1 MFHQLLTPVGN
12 SLALSFLVAAI
23 PIMVVLVMLGVLKR
37 PAWQSSL
44 AALAVALVIA
54 LGVWQFPVNLAI
66 SSTLDGVTFALWPI
80 MWIVLAALTLYNVAV
95 QSGRFD
101 AFRRWVLTHI
111 PNDRRIVLIVI
122 GYGFG
127 SLLEGVT
134 GFGAPV
140 AISASLLIMLGFKAI
155 DAVVYAL
162 LFNTAPVAFGALGIP
177 ITTLAGV
184 TSLPADALGAMI
196 GRQLPIF
203 AFLLPFYVI
212 AMYGGLKSVKAV
224 FPALLVAGGSFAGV
238 QFITS
243 NYVNYVLTD
252 VMSALSTLLATV
264 LFLKVWQPKPDP
276 EFAIG
281 VGPSREIHTDHGA
294 IATWQGWLPWLIMA
308 AVVILWTIFK
318 VAGMGQ
324 MNIQWPGLHNQVFIT
339 LYGKPYAAIWSFQP
353 LATGTAVLVTAIL
366 TALAVGM
373 GPKGFILAFT
383 TAFKQVLLPT
393 LTVIA
398 IVGLAFLMNYS
409 GMAYTLGLGVASAGV
424 FFPLVSAFLG
434 WLAVFL
440 SGSDSSGN
448 ALFGNLQVVA
458 ANKLGFDPVLMAAT
472 NSSGGVFA
480 KMISPQ
486 NIATGAAI
494 SDLRGHEGKIF
505 SRTFIHSILL
515 TVLLGIL
522 VFLQQHVWPW
532 MIPPH

>member
-1 MFHQLLTPVGN
+1 MFHQLLTPVSG
-12 SLALSFLVAAI
+12 SLGLSFAVAAI
-23 PIMVVLVMLGVLKR
+23 PIAVVLLMLGVLKR

-44 AALAVALVIA
+44 AGLVAAVVIA
-54 LGVWQFPVNLAI
+54 VGVWQLPINLAAASI
-66 SSTLDGVTFALWPI
+66 ANGVTFALWPI
-80 MWIVLAALTLYNVAV
+80 MWIVFAALILYNIAV

-101 AFRRWVLTHI
+101 AFRRWVLAHL
-111 PNDRRIVLIVI
+111 PNDRRIILIVI

-140 AISASLLIMLGFKAI
+140 AISASLLIMLGFGAA

-162 LFNTAPVAFGALGIP
+162 LFNTAPVAFGSLGIP
-177 ITTLAGV
+177 ITTLSGV
-184 TSLPADALGAMI
+184 TSLNADTLGAMV
-196 GRQLPIF
+196 GRQLPFF

-212 AMYGGLKSVKAV
+212 ALYGGLRSVKAL
-224 FPALLVAGGSFAGV
+224 FPVILVAGGTFAGV

-243 NYVNYVLTD
+243 NFVSYTLTD
-252 VMSALSTLLATV
+252 VLSALSCLIATV
-264 LFLKVWQPKPDP
+264 AFLKVWKPKPDP

-281 VGPSREIHTDHGA
+281 VGPATEIHTDHGA
-294 IATWQGWLPWLIMA
+294 IPPWQGWVPWLIMC

-318 VAGMGQ
+318 VAAMGQ

-339 LYGKPYAAIWSFQP
+339 LYGKPYAAVWAFQP
-353 LATGTAVLVTAIL
+353 LATGTAVLVTAVL
-366 TALAVGM
+366 TALFVGT
-373 GPKGFILAFT
+373 GISGFIKAVSET
-383 TAFKQVLLPT
+383 VKQIMLPT
-393 LTVIA
+393 LTVVC

-409 GMAYTLGLGVASAGV
+409 GMNYTLGLGVASAGV
-424 FFPLVSAFLG
+424 LFPLLSAFLG

-486 NIATGAAI
+486 NIATGVSIAG
-494 SDLRGHEGKIF
+494 LRGQEAKIF
-505 SRTFIHSILL
+505 SRTFIHSVVL
-515 TVLLGIL
+515 TMLLGIL
-522 VFLQQHVWPW
+522 VFLQQHVWTW
-532 MIPPH
+532 MIPHH